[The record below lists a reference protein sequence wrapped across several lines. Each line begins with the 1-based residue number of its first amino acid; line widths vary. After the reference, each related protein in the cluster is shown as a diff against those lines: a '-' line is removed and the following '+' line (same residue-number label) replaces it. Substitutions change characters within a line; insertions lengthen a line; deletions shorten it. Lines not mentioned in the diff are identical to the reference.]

1 MKKMLLMVFFL
12 ALSLNAVEKS
22 NSFEVKK
29 ADMVAEL
36 EAKLNCVKKT
46 KSYEDLTECRKQTRK
61 RYKAK
66 EIKRLEKR
74 IIKLKSE
81 L

>member
-1 MKKMLLMVFFL
+1 MKKMLWMVCFF

-22 NSFEVKK
+22 NSFETRK

-36 EAKLNCVKKT
+36 EAKLRCIKKT
-46 KSYEDLTECRKQTRK
+46 KSYEDLTKCRKETRK
-61 RYKAK
+61 RMKAK

-74 IIKLKSE
+74 IAKLKGE

>member
-1 MKKMLLMVFFL
+1 MKKMLWMVCFF

-22 NSFEVKK
+22 NSFETRKT
-29 ADMVAEL
+29 DMVAEL
-36 EAKLNCVKKT
+36 EAKLSCIKKT
-46 KSYEDLTECRKQTRK
+46 KSYEDLTKCRKETRK
-61 RYKAK
+61 RMKAK

-74 IIKLKSE
+74 IAKLKGE